1 MFFLISTSLFVGQI
15 PLKLSVITVRKR
27 SCRKVMF
34 LHLFVSYS
42 VHSGCVSQHAL
53 GQTPP
58 LEQTSPCRHPRLDRH
73 PPRQTPPSGQ
83 TSPPGRH
90 LPGQTS
96 PLLSVCWDTTPPGR
110 PLLRTVRILLE
121 CILVYCRVPPIFYVA
136 KQNRFA
142 HISMNV

>member
-83 TSPPGRH
+83 TSPPADTSLGRH
-90 LPGQTS
+90 PPCSVYAGIQPPPPVGHCCGRYASYWNAFLFTVVFHQFFMWPNKIDLPTS
-96 PLLSVCWDTTPPGR
+96 
-110 PLLRTVRILLE
+110 
-121 CILVYCRVPPIFYVA
+121 
-136 KQNRFA
+136 Q
-142 HISMNV
+142 